1 MNALATLTTAVATVR
16 GFGQA
21 ALQRFRLLWAKLV
34 NKPD

>member
-21 ALQRFRLLWAKLV
+21 ALQRLRLLWAKLV